1 MTVFAGKLM
10 EPVMLQIRSI
20 LQTNLPTMIDTINAE
35 HEEEADAFDLED
47 PLEYYIGQ
55 LQVVNQLPAIVL
67 WPIGDASVEWSNDT
81 ILFKP
86 RITIWSALTDTD
98 EERLN
103 RRLYRMQDAIIRT
116 LKDTDTLEGQV
127 DFYDIVG
134 VDFRS
139 PWPIADASFCNAHG
153 VVIEVNNEETF

>member
-1 MTVFAGKLM
+1 MTTFAGKLM
-10 EPVMLQIRSI
+10 EPVLLQIRSI
-20 LQTNLPTMIDTINAE
+20 LQTNLPTMIATINTE
-35 HEEEADAFDLED
+35 HESETDAFALEN
-47 PLEYYIGQ
+47 PLQYYIGQ
-55 LQVVNQLPAIVL
+55 LQVVNQVPAIVL
-67 WPIGDASVEWSNDT
+67 WPIGDASAEWSNDT

-86 RITIWSALTDTD
+86 RITIWAAITDTD

-103 RRLYRMQDAIIRT
+103 RKMYRMQDAIIRT
-116 LKDTDTLEGQV
+116 LKNTDDLEGQV

-153 VVIEVNNEETF
+153 VVIEVNHEEVV